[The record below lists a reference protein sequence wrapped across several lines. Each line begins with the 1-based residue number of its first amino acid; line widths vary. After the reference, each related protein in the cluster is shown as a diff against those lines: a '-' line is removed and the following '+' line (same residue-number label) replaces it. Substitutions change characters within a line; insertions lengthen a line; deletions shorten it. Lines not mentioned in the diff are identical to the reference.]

1 MSDALK
7 VRRELYARLAATR
20 PARRRAR
27 KGLRRQ
33 IALMTSTRGWGDDGS
48 AGVREPLR
56 PLPPSGGATA

>member
-20 PARRRAR
+20 LARRRTR

-33 IALMTSTRGWGDDGS
+33 IALMAPDRGWDDGGP

-56 PLPPSGGATA
+56 PKPSPGGLTA